1 MILVCPQP
9 AVWRAVYRRCDQ
21 AWSESGHL
29 GDPPPGP
36 LILSG
41 WAFASDADKQERWQ
55 ALVRWA
61 DERSLLQVVAMDLP
75 ADGYFVQEIST
86 SYPGK
91 HYGCQDHQPAPVPS
105 PAELG
110 AAIKR
115 LHDSW
120 AAIAGSLWQVC
131 KPVEFTGAKG
141 RRLIVVV
148 TANAEPP
155 WGHWDRLADQSRRHE
170 FTAFRRRV
178 NEVIAPHH
186 VDHIDF
192 SVQVPRQE

>member
-9 AVWRAVYRRCDQ
+9 SAWHAICRRCNQ
-21 AWSESGHL
+21 AWSESGHV
-29 GDPPPGP
+29 GDPPPDP

-41 WAFASDADKQERWQ
+41 WAFSSDADKQKRWQ

-61 DERSLLQVVAMDLP
+61 EERSLLHLVALDLP
-75 ADGYFVQEIST
+75 AEGHFVHEIST
-86 SYPGK
+86 SYPGE
-91 HYGCQDHQPAPVPS
+91 HYGCQDHEPAPVPS
-105 PAELG
+105 PAELE
-110 AAIKR
+110 AALKR

-120 AAIAGSLWQVC
+120 AAIAGSLWKVC
-131 KPVEFTGAKG
+131 KPVEFMGSKG

-155 WGHWDRLADQSRRHE
+155 WGHWDQLADQSRRNE

-178 NEVIAPHH
+178 NDVIAPHH

-192 SVQVPRQE
+192 SVQVPPQE